1 MARRLTGFLAA
12 VACLASGMSSHAGSS
27 ELRLSVHQFRV
38 VERESGRTNYYS
50 VVDDP
55 VRPFI
60 RGEYRPVMDTAVYGL
75 EIPESERKTALE
87 LRWSW
92 RARTLPQDASTCS
105 HGSGI
110 ADSAALVYVVWKRG
124 LRWYTL
130 RYAWST
136 SAAKGNVCDSRRNP
150 FVAQDTVVL
159 ESGAG
164 SGQWVS
170 ETIDLKAA
178 FRRHFADGD
187 PNAEVPDL
195 VGVGLLTDGDQS
207 HSDSAA
213 DYADFV
219 LRN

>member
-1 MARRLTGFLAA
+1 LVSSAASDAAQTASRLD
-12 VACLASGMSSHAGSS
+12 
-27 ELRLSVHQFRV
+27 VHQFRV

-50 VVDDP
+50 VVNDP
-55 VRPFI
+55 VQPFI
-60 RGEYRPVMDTAVYGL
+60 HGAYRPGMDTAVYGVEL
-75 EIPESERKTALE
+75 PESERKAARE
-87 LRWSW
+87 LHWSW
-92 RARTLPQDASTCS
+92 RARTLPRDASTCS
-105 HGSGI
+105 RGSGV

-124 LRWYTL
+124 LRWYSL

-136 SAAKGNVCDSRRNP
+136 AAAKGNVCDGKRNP
-150 FVAQDTVVL
+150 FIAQDTVVL

-164 SGQWVS
+164 SGEWVS
-170 ETIDLKAA
+170 ENIDLKAA

-187 PNAEVPDL
+187 PNADVPDL

-207 HSDSAA
+207 HSESAA